1 MKRGGRFLLNGLML
15 SAVSLLLRTVGV
27 SFHAFLTAKMGA
39 AGTGL
44 YQLILSV
51 YSPALTLATAGV
63 NLAASR
69 LVAEELGKD
78 VSAIRV
84 ISFKKI

>member
-1 MKRGGRFLLNGLML
+1 MLNGLLL

-51 YSPALTLATAGV
+51 
-63 NLAASR
+63 
-69 LVAEELGKD
+69 
-78 VSAIRV
+78 
-84 ISFKKI
+84 